1 MENKK
6 PRKIGLI
13 FLGFSYNFLHI
24 SKALLKKKKEKVE
37 TVLGW
42 FQPSGPVS
50 ERKGARAPARPGGFA
65 ERPPRS

>member
-24 SKALLKKKKEKVE
+24 SKALLKKKKEKVS
-37 TVLGW
+37 TVMGW
-42 FQPSGPVS
+42 IQPRRPSP
-50 ERKGARAPARPGGFA
+50 ERKGARARPCPGIFA
-65 ERPPRS
+65 EETLSF